1 MSAQLSVVPH
11 RSRLEM
17 ICAGNKEDAGEMI
30 TAIHYYQEHRVQ
42 IQQTMTA
49 FPSLDGARVPT
60 LTDVEAL
67 GFSIFGHGSV
77 TRPEVGEMALQTLR
91 AQCSEVPHH
100 VRVSSYSTTVSIL
113 LFPGYASYCTG
124 R

>member
-1 MSAQLSVVPH
+1 
-11 RSRLEM
+11 M

-77 TRPEVGEMALQTLR
+77 TRPEVGEMALRSLR
-91 AQCSEVPHH
+91 AQCAEVPHH
-100 VRVSSYSTTVSIL
+100 VRVSSYSYTASIIVS
-113 LFPGYASYCTG
+113 
-124 R
+124 